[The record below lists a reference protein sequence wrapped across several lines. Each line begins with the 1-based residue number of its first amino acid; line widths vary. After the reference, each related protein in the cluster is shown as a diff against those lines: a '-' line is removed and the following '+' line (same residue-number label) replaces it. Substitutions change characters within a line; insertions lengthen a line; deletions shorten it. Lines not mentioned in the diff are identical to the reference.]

1 MIRVLILTGDAGEAL
16 EVMYPLQRMKEE
28 GYGVDVAAPE
38 KRKIQLVVHDFED
51 GFDTYTEKLGYKLQ
65 VDLAFKDVDPSEYNA
80 LIIPGAGLLSI

>member
-28 GYGVDVAAPE
+28 GYGVVVAAPE

-51 GFDTYTEKLGYKLQ
+51 GF
-65 VDLAFKDVDPSEYNA
+65 
-80 LIIPGAGLLSI
+80 